1 MYILFLRLFNLNEL
15 LSLLNNNIWNTM
27 HQNTVTLVPYIPIL
41 ERAHMPT
48 NITNTAFVAT
58 TTMYTTA

>member
-1 MYILFLRLFNLNEL
+1 
-15 LSLLNNNIWNTM
+15 M
-27 HQNTVTLVPYIPIL
+27 HQTTVTLVPYIPIL

-58 TTMYTTA
+58 TTTMYVHYSKQGHPGQIVINFE